1 MYVAGEGATVIE
13 GSGGEE
19 GVWISSMSELR
30 GEWRRRPSLL
40 VLSHTAMPRRP
51 TRRRRLARRARLCFA
66 GRFAVNS
73 RGGRGLQNLIYMYLA
88 KEIRIYVYIQLY
100 IQGVYIQGYIH
111 VNHTFNKIATYL

>member
-13 GSGGEE
+13 GGGGEE

-30 GEWRRRPSLL
+30 GEWQRRPSLL
-40 VLSHTAMPRRP
+40 VLSHTAIPRRP
-51 TRRRRLARRARLCFA
+51 RRRLTRRARLCFA

-88 KEIRIYVYIQLY
+88 EEIRIYVYIQLY
-100 IQGVYIQGYIH
+100 IQGVYIQGQIH
-111 VNHTFNKIATYL
+111 VNHSSDPLRS